1 MLFEIPL
8 DQDPKAAKFAVLTP
22 GRAEF
27 PNRAKR
33 SEGSDTTPVRNAPVS
48 PCEPLCAI
56 LLAKASVYP
65 PQSPETNVAAFV
77 PEVLKTV

>member
-33 SEGSDTTPVRNAPVS
+33 LEGRDSAP
-48 PCEPLCAI
+48 I
-56 LLAKASVYP
+56 
-65 PQSPETNVAAFV
+65 
-77 PEVLKTV
+77 